1 MSPEPLILPGD
12 FNFHMDVASDV
23 DAQVFSNLLTS
34 MGLKQHVTVQTH
46 ISRHTLDLLIT
57 RENDPVICIA
67 CVAWRDWGG
76 SNWFLFFSRLLR
88 SFSRASRAKFA
99 ASPLVRPARQ
109 NRHATQAIICSAPV
123 ADLCLSDDAS
133 MLCTLSQARLSLV
146 MLLRRYHIAS

>member
-46 ISRHTLDLLIT
+46 ISGHTLDLLIT

-88 SFSRASRAKFA
+88 SFSHASRSKFA

-109 NRHATQAIICSAPV
+109 LTA
-123 ADLCLSDDAS
+123 
-133 MLCTLSQARLSLV
+133 MLRRLSSVALPWLTYV
-146 MLLRRYHIAS
+146 SQMMLLCYAL